1 MYLSTTKFEGYKSKS
16 IFGLPEL
23 YYMPQEIDFF
33 GTKIETEPSITELIE
48 RYFITDG
55 EDYYGYYTGLK
66 SLNNIHGTTQVPAT
80 IEIKSNKVKEKSIYK
95 QRYTRYIVY
104 PASHEIN
111 EQNWIYLELLDD
123 IEELY
128 NYFEE
133 NIVKCIKVI
142 VKELKLSKQIFDSLL
157 DNYSARTNEVID
169 HVFEYK
175 KTTLFLSNTK
185 KKCKDTNRR
194 YHITIFRT

>member
-1 MYLSTTKFEGYKSKS
+1 MYLSTTKYAGSKATS

-80 IEIKSNKVKEKSIYK
+80 IEIKSNKVTETTLYING
-95 QRYTRYIVY
+95 YTRYIIY
-104 PASHEIN
+104 QSPIRITSTN
-111 EQNWIYLELLDD
+111 YIYLELLDD
-123 IEELY
+123 IETSY

-133 NIVKCIKVI
+133 NIVNCIKFVI
-142 VKELKLSKQIFDSLL
+142 DRLNLSKQIFESLL
-157 DNYSARTNEVID
+157 SNYSEKTKEVINN
-169 HVFEYK
+169 VFAQQ
-175 KTTLFLSNTK
+175 
-185 KKCKDTNRR
+185 
-194 YHITIFRT
+194 